1 MTVNGHTYLPS
12 GLNIR
17 LRGDTAL
24 VLNIPTE
31 LGARSTLAA
40 GPIVRAL
47 WPALSGKASVH

>member
-1 MTVNGHTYLPS
+1 MTVNGHTCLPS
-12 GLNIR
+12 GLDVR

-24 VLNIPTE
+24 VLSIPAE
-31 LGARSTLAA
+31 LGARPTLAA

>member
-1 MTVNGHTYLPS
+1 MTVNGHTCLPS
-12 GLNIR
+12 GLDVR

-24 VLNIPTE
+24 VLSIPAE
-31 LGARSTLAA
+31 LGTRPTLAA